1 MEDEAGRYS
10 DPAAVVK
17 GYVCAVLFAAASRD
31 AATGGEREHSKRSHA
46 GRESLAV
53 GAWRNAAAA
62 AGGDG
67 STVGW
72 GLLGCSAV
80 AAAAAAGV
88 RRQVLADAL
97 AARLAAWADRAGAG
111 RDASAVLTDVAGSA
125 GHGLA
130 ALRYALVGA
139 GLAGLA
145 AAAWSAVTALDAG
158 AILTDFSRRAG
169 HARAGIDADTARTDG
184 DARTLDTIA
193 RVDAATGAT
202 DLRHWACLADA
213 RGVDAAAQL
222 AALSDRAQDFRT
234 AGVGAVTFGTELVGW
249 AGGVVVDDSV
259 AVIVDAIALFGVL
272 AGLHQWFASGSAR
285 AQTLGDAAA
294 AGAFAGRNVA
304 LLATALAG

>member
-1 MEDEAGRYS
+1 MRPD
-10 DPAAVVK
+10 DILTPAAVVK
-17 GYVCAVLFAAASRD
+17 GYVCVVLFAATSRD

-72 GLLGCSAV
+72 GCWLCRHR
-80 AAAAAAGV
+80 AAAAAGV

-145 AAAWSAVTALDAG
+145 AAAWSAVTALDG
-158 AILTDFSRRAG
+158 AVLTDFSRRAG
-169 HARAGIDADTARTDG
+169 HARAEDRRRHRPEQTVTPGHLIPSHGSTQPPARQTC
-184 DARTLDTIA
+184 
-193 RVDAATGAT
+193 VTGQVLPTHAVSMQ
-202 DLRHWACLADA
+202 R
-213 RGVDAAAQL
+213 AQL
-222 AALSDRAQDFRT
+222 AALSDRA
-234 AGVGAVTFGTELVGW
+234 GTSEPQGRRSVLWNRVGW
-249 AGGVVVDDSV
+249 PGRGVVVDDSV
-259 AVIVDAIALFGVL
+259 AVIVDAIALFRCSGRAAPVVCK
-272 AGLHQWFASGSAR
+272 WFRR

-294 AGAFAGRNVA
+294 AGSLLVGMSHCWPPPGRSVR
-304 LLATALAG
+304 